1 VSRLTRPALVLL
13 VVYSALLLI
22 AVLSPSSHDQSHAV
36 FWLGYRLQDLGMRAA
51 TFTRLEVVMNAVI
64 VAPVTFLA
72 SFVWPRHSWRDWA
85 AFGFLVS
92 LAVEAA
98 QALLLPD
105 RQASFS
111 DVVANT
117 AGALLGA
124 VLARFIMRRC
134 AVLANR
140 KGGRASFRRR

>member
-1 VSRLTRPALVLL
+1 VSRLTRPAFVLL
-13 VVYSALLLI
+13 LVYSALLLL

-36 FWLGYRLQDLGMRAA
+36 FWLGYRLQDIGMRAA

-72 SFVWPRHSWRDWA
+72 SVVWTRHSWRDWTA
-85 AFGFLVS
+85 YGFLAS
-92 LAVEAA
+92 LAVETV
-98 QALLLPD
+98 QGLLLPD

-117 AGALLGA
+117 AGAMLGA
-124 VLARFIMRRC
+124 LLARFVMRRW
-134 AVLANR
+134 ASPADR
-140 KGGRASFRRR
+140 GSRASFSQR